1 LSYYGFDNISSLSSN
16 QEKNECVGLCKRY
29 GVTPTVNWKDI
40 PFLLRMI
47 IAKYIL
53 DLQTQKVQNYDD
65 LINYQKNF
73 IDSYSN
79 NNDTT
84 IISFNY
90 DDVLLDSKINF
101 ENGFDANGDLDK
113 NLLDKA
119 KKTIIFPHGHIRF
132 FFYDKD
138 TVKYYDNA
146 SQAHK
151 CRWDNLFSIF
161 VDATLTLT
169 IGKKA
174 YTYNTF
180 ITTGQHKTNGFN
192 LEPYKTYE
200 SKMQLAL
207 KQSAELVIVGY
218 SFNDDYVND
227 MLKLCLA
234 KKITVIDCQ
243 KEQNIASFQEKIKE
257 KCGNA
262 FFDSTE
268 LYLKGYDKYLEEN
281 YSQSTN

>member
-1 LSYYGFDNISSLSSN
+1 LSYYGFDKISSLSSA
-16 QEKNECVGLCKRY
+16 QEKNECVSLCKLY
-29 GVTPTVNWKDI
+29 GVTPTFNWKDI

-47 IAKYIL
+47 IAEYIL
-53 DLQTQKVQNYDD
+53 CLQTQKVQNYDD

-79 NNDTT
+79 NNETT

-101 ENGFDANGDLDK
+101 ENGFNANGDLDN

-119 KKTIIFPHGHIRF
+119 QKTIIFPHGHIRF
-132 FFYDKD
+132 FFYNQD

-146 SQAHK
+146 SQADG
-151 CRWDNLFSIF
+151 CRWNNLFSTTSTF
-161 VDATLTLT
+161 TR
-169 IGKKA
+169 GKQA
-174 YTYNTF
+174 YTHNTF

-192 LEPYKTYE
+192 LEPYNTYVN
-200 SKMQLAL
+200 KMQSAL
-207 KQSAELVIVGY
+207 KQSTELVIVGY
-218 SFNDDYVND
+218 SFNDDYIND
-227 MLKLCLA
+227 MLKQCPA
-234 KKITVIDCQ
+234 KKITVVDCQ
-243 KEQNIASFQEKIKE
+243 ADVYLQNLFRQKIEQ

-262 FFDSTE
+262 FFDSAE